1 MGIIGVPF
9 FISFTPSMMIQRLFI
24 LFLILISSF
33 ESRAQMGI
41 SVSPPRVYY
50 TAAPGQTWVKEVL
63 VTNVSEEHVLEL
75 AVTLGD
81 WNYDEFGSNLLF
93 SADSLENSCAAWVSL
108 AEGSYFTLKPQESKN
123 ISVEMTVSENVNR
136 DLPVHTA
143 MLYVTQMN
151 PIDEVNQEGAN
162 IRVSVRSGIKLF
174 QRFDVPRISNLD
186 ITDFSFSGE
195 ENALELQ
202 FSNEGNVWADGVV
215 AAYLF
220 NQNTGEEIE
229 LEQQGFRTLPGDLRI
244 LKLKLSEELKKGSYT
259 ATAMIHLENSD
270 HVQAAEL
277 QFDHE

>member
-1 MGIIGVPF
+1 
-9 FISFTPSMMIQRLFI
+9 MMIQRVLILSFI
-24 LFLILISSF
+24 LIFSF

-50 TAAPGQTWVKEVL
+50 TVGSGQTQVKEVL
-63 VTNVSEEHVLEL
+63 VTNVSKEHMLEL

-81 WNYDEFGSNLLF
+81 WKYDEFGSNLLLP
-93 SADSLENSCAAWVSL
+93 ADSLENSCADWVSL
-108 AEGSYFTLKPQESKN
+108 AEGSYFTLEPQESKK
-123 ISVEMTVSENVNR
+123 ISVEMTVPENVNR
-136 DLPVHTA
+136 DIPVHTA

-162 IRVSVRSGIKLF
+162 IRVNVRSGIKLF
-174 QRFDVPRISNLD
+174 QRFDVARISDLD
-186 ITDFSFSGE
+186 ITSFSFSGQ

-202 FSNEGNVWADGVV
+202 FFNEGNVWADGVV
-215 AAYLF
+215 AAFLF

-229 LEQQGFRTLPGDLRI
+229 LEQEDFRTLPGDHRI
-244 LKLKLSEELKKGSYT
+244 LKLKLAEELKKGSYT

-270 HVQAAEL
+270 HVRAAEL